1 MLEASQA
8 AGCSTEL
15 PKTWKKHEKNNDHD
29 QLDRSLPLF
38 NHV

>member
-15 PKTWKKHEKNNDHD
+15 PKTWKKNNDHD
-29 QLDRSLPLF
+29 QFDRSLPLF